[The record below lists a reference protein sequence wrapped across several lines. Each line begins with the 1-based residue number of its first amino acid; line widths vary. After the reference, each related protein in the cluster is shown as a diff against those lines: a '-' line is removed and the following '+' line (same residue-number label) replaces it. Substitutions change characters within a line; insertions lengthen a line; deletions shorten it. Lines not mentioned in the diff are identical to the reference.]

1 MVVDIGK
8 YYIIIVRSLPIE
20 LTILR
25 VTVCVNLSEE
35 IIMSAIWL
43 ATIEN
48 THMARY
54 GSDEYVPFWQTTNAW

>member
-1 MVVDIGK
+1 
-8 YYIIIVRSLPIE
+8 
-20 LTILR
+20 
-25 VTVCVNLSEE
+25 VNFSEE

-54 GSDEYVPFWQTTNAW
+54 GSDEYVPFYQTTNEWKCISITGEVVQVNQ